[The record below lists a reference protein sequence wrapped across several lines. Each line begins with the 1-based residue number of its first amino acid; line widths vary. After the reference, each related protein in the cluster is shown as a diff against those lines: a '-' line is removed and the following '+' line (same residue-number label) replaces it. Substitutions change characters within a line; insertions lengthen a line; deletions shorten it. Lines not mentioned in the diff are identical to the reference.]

1 MEERHGKETT
11 QAAVH
16 CVIVVLMYSNVKTNL
31 CHFGLNVPVCVN
43 QNK

>member
-16 CVIVVLMYSNVKTNL
+16 CVIVVLMYSNGVLWLLTLKW
-31 CHFGLNVPVCVN
+31 H
-43 QNK
+43 